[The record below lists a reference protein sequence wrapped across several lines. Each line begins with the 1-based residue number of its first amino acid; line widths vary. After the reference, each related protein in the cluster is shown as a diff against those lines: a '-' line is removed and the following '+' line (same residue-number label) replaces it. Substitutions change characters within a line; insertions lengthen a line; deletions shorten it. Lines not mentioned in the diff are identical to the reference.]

1 MNLAH
6 IHVEYPFTYGLIAL
20 ITLVYFGTMG
30 NPQIADNLH
39 FSSFQIRKNKQY
51 YRILSPALIHGG
63 IVHLLMNGI
72 GIYYFGPVIEQ
83 FFGTFWSWIIFILSV
98 AGGSILP
105 LWVRREELN
114 YQAVGA
120 SGGVSGL
127 IMVGMFLYPDMQ
139 IGLMLFPV
147 LIPAWIFGIIYTL
160 GSIVL
165 TQTPDRNRIS
175 HEGHLGGLLF
185 GGMFAHY
192 YLPSE
197 FLGEKQMYMWYFAI
211 MPIVLFVIAQSV
223 FPQYFYKRRL

>member
-1 MNLAH
+1 MNLNH
-6 IHVEYPFTYGLIAL
+6 IYIEYPFTYGLIAV
-20 ITLVYFGTMG
+20 ITLVFFGTIG
-30 NPQIADNLH
+30 NPQIAENLH
-39 FSSFQIRKNKQY
+39 FSSYKIRKNKQF
-51 YRILSPALIHGG
+51 YRILSPALIHAGV
-63 IVHLLMNGI
+63 IHLLMNGI

-83 FFGTFWSWIIFILSV
+83 FFGAFWSWIIFILSV

-105 LWVRREELN
+105 LWVRREDSD

-175 HEGHLGGLLF
+175 HEGHLGGLLI

-192 YLPSE
+192 FLPSE

-223 FPQYFYKRRL
+223 FPQYFYRKR

>member
-1 MNLAH
+1 MNLSH

-30 NPQIADNLH
+30 NPQISENLL

-63 IVHLLMNGI
+63 IVHLIMNGI

-83 FFGTFWSWIIFILSV
+83 FFGAFLSWIIFILSV
-98 AGGSILP
+98 AGGSLLP

-127 IMVGMFLYPDMQ
+127 IMVGMFLYPDKLCKLLVFLKLGMR
-139 IGLMLFPV
+139 IPMLYQKNT
-147 LIPAWIFGIIYTL
+147 I
-160 GSIVL
+160 
-165 TQTPDRNRIS
+165 
-175 HEGHLGGLLF
+175 EHLLNV
-185 GGMFAHY
+185 
-192 YLPSE
+192 E
-197 FLGEKQMYMWYFAI
+197 GEKSYGEEI
-211 MPIVLFVIAQSV
+211 GRIVTWVCINI
-223 FPQYFYKRRL
+223 

>member
-1 MNLAH
+1 MNLNH
-6 IHVEYPFTYGLIAL
+6 IHIEYPFTYGLIAL
-20 ITLVYFGTMG
+20 ITLVFFGTIG
-30 NPQIADNLH
+30 NPQIAENLH
-39 FSSFQIRKNKQY
+39 FSSYKIRKNKQF
-51 YRILSPALIHGG
+51 YRILSPALIHAGV
-63 IVHLLMNGI
+63 IHLLMNGI

-83 FFGTFWSWIIFILSV
+83 FFGAFWSWMIFILAV

-105 LWVRREELN
+105 LWVRREDSD

-160 GSIVL
+160 RSIVL

-175 HEGHLGGLLF
+175 HEGHLGGLLI

-192 YLPSE
+192 FLPSE

-223 FPQYFYKRRL
+223 FPQYFYRKR